1 MDRKRRILLLLLLR
15 RRRMKKKRNQRKYWV
30 NPYLSIMNHD
40 GDHFKRKYEALKIC
54 GDDKFYEYF
63 RMSISSFEEVLTK
76 IAPRIQKKYVFRK
89 PVGPME
95 MLGLT
100 IRFLA
105 TGNSF
110 RDMEFTDY
118 RGKST
123 IGKIV
128 RDVCRAIWD
137 ILLSES
143 IPKISEERIEKIAK
157 DFDVKTNFPNCMGA
171 LDGKH
176 IRICSPAHSGSLFFN
191 YKSFNSIVLLALVD
205 SKYRFVYVDI
215 GSYGKECDSTIFHN
229 SKLYELLLQNRLPIP
244 APKPLPGLQN
254 SVPYVFIADEGLP
267 LLNNLIR
274 PYPGKHLREE
284 QRVFNY
290 RLSRARRYVE
300 CAFGIFANKWRVFH
314 RPLNVQYNFAT
325 DIIKACCVLHNF
337 VVSRDGVRKSEELYI
352 DDCFLNLPQTADD
365 VSLTNPVNIR
375 DEFCKYFNSDVG
387 ALSWQLSKI

>member
-1 MDRKRRILLLLLLR
+1 M
-15 RRRMKKKRNQRKYWV
+15 
-30 NPYLSIMNHD
+30 
-40 GDHFKRKYEALKIC
+40 
-54 GDDKFYEYF
+54 
-63 RMSISSFEEVLTK
+63 
-76 IAPRIQKKYVFRK
+76 
-89 PVGPME
+89 
-95 MLGLT
+95 
-100 IRFLA
+100 A

-123 IGKIV
+123 IVKIV
-128 RDVCRAIWD
+128 GEVCRALWE

-143 IPKISEERIEKIAK
+143 IPKITKELIEQIAE
-157 DFDVKTNFPNCMGA
+157 DFDTNTNFPNCMGA

-176 IRICSPAHSGSLFFN
+176 IRIRKPAHSGSLFFN
-191 YKSFNSIVLLALVD
+191 YKSYNSIVLLALVD
-205 SKYRFVYVDI
+205 SKYRFVYVDV

-229 SKLYELLLQNRLPIP
+229 SKLNELLLQNRLPIP

-254 SVPYVFIADEGLP
+254 SVPYVFIGDEGLP

-274 PYPGKHLREE
+274 PYPGKHLSVE

-300 CAFGIFANKWRVFH
+300 CAFGIFANKWRIFH

-337 VVSRDGVRKSEELYI
+337 VICRDGIRKSEELYI
-352 DDCFLNLPQTADD
+352 DDCLINMQQTTADD
-365 VSLTNPVNIR
+365 FVTNPVTIR